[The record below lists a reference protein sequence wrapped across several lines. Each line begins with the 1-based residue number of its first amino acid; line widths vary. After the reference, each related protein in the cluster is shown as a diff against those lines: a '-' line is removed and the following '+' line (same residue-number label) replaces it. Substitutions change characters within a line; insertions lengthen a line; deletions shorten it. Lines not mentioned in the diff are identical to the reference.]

1 MHSKLKENL
10 KKHWLTILFAFIL
23 SGVWAQNKTVK
34 KYWIEFSDKK
44 NTPYTVNAPHGFL
57 SPRAIERRMKQG
69 IPIVESD
76 LPLSPQ
82 YLEQLREKGARVQHV
97 SKWLNAATIIADS
110 SAISAIELLEF
121 VTKVEFVGRHFTKS
135 TQQSGPPGASLKN
148 YTVTNPYHR
157 YGYGRHQIQMVNGD
171 ILHDIG
177 YRGKGMLVAVMDGGF
192 INVNH
197 MPFFDS
203 LRIQNKLLLGKD
215 LVDMDNDIFESAT
228 HGSEVLSVMAA
239 NLPGLFVGT
248 APDAHYVCLKTE
260 DTRGEYL
267 AEECHWV
274 AGLEYADSLG
284 ADVVNSSLGYTSFW
298 DKKMNYS
305 YEDMNGQVSR
315 AARAADLAYTKGMIV
330 VNSAGNS
337 GGDDWK
343 YIGAPA
349 DANNILT
356 VGATDPYGRRAYFSS
371 EGPTADG
378 RLKPNVSA
386 LGYGIVV
393 AKVNNYE
400 VKLGNG
406 TSFSS
411 PLIAGMVT
419 SLWSAF
425 PERTNEEIIEAIEL
439 CGNQA
444 SNVDNK
450 LGYGIPDFYK
460 AYQFLKGRNE
470 TTFSKYPN
478 PLTAFSQTSSD
489 ELEVVL
495 LGKETGQAKLYV
507 YDLLGLPVHEEEIEI
522 KAGVYNRHLLQL
534 SEPWNSGFYV
544 VRLLQNGVDTFC
556 KKTML
561 TR

>member
-1 MHSKLKENL
+1 M
-10 KKHWLTILFAFIL
+10 KKHWITIFFALIC
-23 SGVWAQNKTVK
+23 SGVCAQNKTVK
-34 KYWIEFSDKK
+34 KYWIEFSNKK
-44 NTPYTVNAPHGFL
+44 NTPYTVNAPQGFL
-57 SPRAIERRMKQG
+57 SPRAIERRKKQG

-76 LPLSPQ
+76 LPLDPL
-82 YLEQLREKGARVQHV
+82 YLEKVHQTGARVQHV

-110 SAISAIELLEF
+110 NSVAAIELLDF
-121 VTKVEFVGRHFTKS
+121 VKKIEFVGRHFTKS
-135 TQQSGPPGASLKN
+135 TQQSGPSGQSLKN
-148 YTVTNPYHR
+148 YIKPNPYHR

-177 YRGKGMLVAVMDGGF
+177 YRGKGVLVAVMDGGF

-203 LRIQNKLLLGKD
+203 LRTTQRLLQGKD
-215 LVDMDNDIFESAT
+215 LVDMDDEIFESAT
-228 HGSEVLSVMAA
+228 HGSEVLSVMAS
-239 NLPGLFVGT
+239 NLPGLFIGT
-248 APDAHYVCLKTE
+248 APDAHYICIKTE

-284 ADVVNSSLGYTSFW
+284 VDVVNSSLGYTSFW
-298 DKKMNYS
+298 DKSMNYA

-315 AARAADLAYTKGMIV
+315 AARAADVAHSKGMIV

-337 GGDDWK
+337 GGDAWK

-356 VGATDPYGRRAYFSS
+356 VGATDYYGNRAYFSS
-371 EGPTADG
+371 FGPTADG

-386 LGYGIVV
+386 MGNGIIV
-393 AKVNNYE
+393 AKVNEYK

-411 PLIAGMVT
+411 PLIAGMVA

-425 PERTNEEIIEAIEL
+425 PEKTNDEIIEAIEL
-439 CGNQA
+439 CGSQA
-444 SNVDNK
+444 DRVDNK

-460 AYQFLKGRNE
+460 AYQLLNGSHE
-470 TTFSKYPN
+470 TTLSIYPN
-478 PLTAFSQTSSD
+478 PQIAISQTSSN
-489 ELEVVL
+489 ELEIVF
-495 LGKETGQAKLYV
+495 LGKETELSKLYV
-507 YDLLGLPVHEEEIEI
+507 YDLLGKLVHEDEIEI
-522 KAGVYNRHLLQL
+522 NANVYNRHALQL
-534 SEPWNSGFYV
+534 KSKWKAGFYV
-544 VRLLQNGVDTFC
+544 IQIKNGTHTFLQ
-556 KKTML
+556 KTML
-561 TR
+561 KR

>member
-1 MHSKLKENL
+1 M
-10 KKHWLTILFAFIL
+10 KKQWLTILFALIL
-23 SGVWAQNKTVK
+23 SGVYAQSKTVK
-34 KYWIEFSDKK
+34 KYWIELSDKK
-44 NTPYTVNAPHGFL
+44 NTPYTVNAPHEFL
-57 SPRAIERRMKQG
+57 SPRAIERRIKQG

-76 LPLSPQ
+76 LPLDSQ

-110 SAISAIELLEF
+110 STIAAIELLEF

-135 TQQSGPPGASLKN
+135 TRQSGPARARLKN
-148 YTVTNPYHR
+148 YTTTDPYHK

-171 ILHDIG
+171 IIHDIG
-177 YRGKGMLVAVMDGGF
+177 YRGKGILVAVMDGGF

-203 LRIQNKLLLGKD
+203 LRINEQLLLGKD
-215 LVDMDNDIFESAT
+215 LVDMDNEIFESAT

-239 NLPGLFVGT
+239 NLPGLFIGT
-248 APDAHYVCLKTE
+248 APDAHYVCIKTE

-284 ADVVNSSLGYTSFW
+284 VDVVNSSLGYTSFW
-298 DKKMNYS
+298 DKSMNYT

-315 AARAADLAYTKGMIV
+315 ASRAADIAYSKGMIV

-343 YIGAPA
+343 YIGVPA
-349 DANNILT
+349 DANTILT
-356 VGATDPYGRRAYFSS
+356 VGATDPYGERAYFSS
-371 EGPTADG
+371 LGPTADG

-386 LGYGIVV
+386 VGYGIVV
-393 AKVNNYE
+393 AEVNNYK
-400 VKLGNG
+400 VKFGSG

-411 PLIAGMVT
+411 PLIAGMVAT
-419 SLWSAF
+419 LWSAF
-425 PERTNEEIIEAIEL
+425 PDKSNEEIIEAIEL

-444 SNVDNK
+444 DQADNK
-450 LGYGIPDFYK
+450 LGFGIPDFYK
-460 AYQFLKGRNE
+460 AYQLLNGSHE
-470 TTFSKYPN
+470 TTLSIYPN
-478 PLTAFSQTSSD
+478 PLAAFSQTSSD
-489 ELEVVL
+489 ELEIL
-495 LGKETGQAKLYV
+495 FFGKKAGRAKLYV
-507 YDLLGLPVHEEEIEI
+507 YNILGLPIHQEEIEI
-522 KAGVYNRHLLQL
+522 TAGVYNRHVLRFPQ
-534 SEPWNSGFYV
+534 PCNSGVYV
-544 VRLLQNGVDTFC
+544 VRQQQNGVDIFYE
-556 KKTML
+556 KAIL